1 MSTNANTAVLWM
13 PQGSGKSTHAQAV
26 AALLGCTHV
35 VDEWSPG
42 AAMQAGALHLSNAA
56 LPEHYTPTL
65 SPDALSSLK
74 QAIAASPFVTVGEIA
89 EACAM
94 TAATVTAAAESMLR
108 TALEAEGCER
118 AKRKASDGVV
128 RWGYITPYFK
138 SLTQPAGE
146 STLPEHLEEPHTPEE
161 AHCACRACNLNA
173 CPFACPTSP
182 PQPTARPAPTGL
194 GQSVLAPCSSSLD
207 GDRISVLTGGAA

>member
-42 AAMQAGALHLSNAA
+42 TAMQPGALHLTNAA

-65 SPDALSSLK
+65 TPDALPNLK

-89 EACAM
+89 EACGM

-108 TALEAEGCER
+108 TALEAAGCER

-128 RWGYITPYFK
+128 RWGYITPSALEGDCA
-138 SLTQPAGE
+138 SLQ
-146 STLPEHLEEPHTPEE
+146 
-161 AHCACRACNLNA
+161 
-173 CPFACPTSP
+173 
-182 PQPTARPAPTGL
+182 
-194 GQSVLAPCSSSLD
+194 
-207 GDRISVLTGGAA
+207 TGGAA